1 MFFNEKITIEGR
13 VLPVK
18 VLEYS
23 FKYDMPIE
31 EYINITKDCK
41 DPTAPE
47 VLRTMT
53 NNCEKRIN
61 FIKDITSERLIN
73 QRIVLLLV
81 DRIEEINRY
90 KEFFPNAIL
99 I

>member
-1 MFFNEKITIEGR
+1 MKIISYE
-13 VLPVK
+13 
-18 VLEYS
+18 

-53 NNCEKRIN
+53 NNCEKRIQL
-61 FIKDITSERLIN
+61 IKDITAERLWN
-73 QRIVLLLV
+73 KHIVLLLV
-81 DRIEEINRY
+81 DRVEELEKY
-90 KEFFPNAIL
+90 KQFFPDAIL